1 MAMKAPTR
9 SGTTIVTLTMNPAL
23 DITTDTDRVIP
34 TDKMRCGLPRYDP
47 GGGGINVARI
57 AHVLG
62 ASVSA
67 IFPAGGHT
75 GDKVTALVAES
86 GVAVQRITVARST
99 RESFTV
105 DEDSTGQQYRFVL
118 PGPRLTDAEQTEC
131 LNKLSAAAASADFV
145 VASGSLP
152 PGVPTDFYQQVAQV
166 CGEAGAR
173 LILDTSGAGLRHITS
188 GAFLLK
194 ASVREL
200 RECVERGL
208 VNESEQLA
216 AAHELVDRGCAQVV
230 VVSLGSKGALVA
242 TPTAS
247 QHYLPVTVPSGSG
260 VGAGDAM
267 VAGITVGLSRGWQLD
282 KAVRLGIAAGA
293 AMLLTPGTAPCTRED
308 VERFFEMAADPIDID
323 APRRN
328 DGKPRPATGD
338 QWLSAQARTSP

>member
-1 MAMKAPTR
+1 MKEPTR

-67 IFPAGGHT
+67 LFPAGGHA
-75 GDKVTALVAES
+75 GDKVTNLVADS
-86 GVAVQRITVARST
+86 GVPVQRITVAHST

-105 DEDSTGQQYRFVL
+105 DERSTGQQYRFVL
-118 PGPRLTDAEQTEC
+118 PGPQLTAAEQTEC
-131 LNKLSAAAASADFV
+131 LDKLSAAAASADFV

-152 PGVPTDFYQQVAQV
+152 PGVPTDFYQRVADI
-166 CGEAGAR
+166 CRARGAR

-188 GAFLLK
+188 GVFLLK

-200 RECVERGL
+200 RECVGRQL
-208 VNESEQLA
+208 ISESEQLA
-216 AAHELVDRGCAQVV
+216 AAHELVDRGCAQVI
-230 VVSLGSKGALVA
+230 VVSLGSKGAVVA
-242 TPTAS
+242 TPNAS
-247 QHYLPVTVPSGSG
+247 QRYSPVTVPSGSG

-267 VAGITVGLSRGWQLD
+267 IAGITVGLSRGWQLD

-293 AMLLTPGTAPCTRED
+293 AMMLTPGTAPCTRED
-308 VERFFEMAADPIDID
+308 VERFFEMVADPIDID
-323 APRRN
+323 ALRRN
-328 DGKPRPATGD
+328 HEKPWPAN
-338 QWLSAQARTSP
+338 QSLSAQARTSP